1 MSFSTYAELQSS
13 IADWLN
19 RTDLTTQI
27 REFIHLAETRIGHE
41 LRTPVIEKTI
51 ILDVSADGYTTL
63 PDDFLEVKDIFYDY
77 NPLNRV
83 SLSEIHR
90 RSDRSGVP
98 EVFARETFRMRFHPT
113 PAGDDTTEFRM
124 IYYYDVGRLSD
135 DNTSHA
141 LLKLAPE
148 LYLYG
153 ALAEA
158 ADFLGNGQ
166 RDAYE
171 MQYQKAYT
179 WIMKHA
185 RDAEFAGSTP
195 IVQSGY

>member
-27 REFIHLAETRIGHE
+27 RDFIHLAENRISHE
-41 LRTPVIEKTI
+41 LRIPAIEKTI
-51 ILDVSADGYTTL
+51 ILSVNDDGYATL
-63 PDDFLEVKDIFYDY
+63 PADFLEVKDVFYDY
-77 NPLNRV
+77 DPLNRV

-90 RSDRSGVP
+90 RADRSGVP
-98 EVFARETFRMRFHPT
+98 EMFARETYRMRFFPT
-113 PAGDDTTEFRM
+113 PTGDDTTEFRM

-135 DNTSHA
+135 DNTSHVVFE
-141 LLKLAPE
+141 LAPE

-158 ADFLGNGQ
+158 ADFLGTGQ
-166 RDAYE
+166 RDAAE
-171 MQYQKAYT
+171 AQYQMAFAR
-179 WIMKHA
+179 IMKHA
-185 RDAEFAGSTP
+185 RDSEFAGSTP